1 MGIFSKAQTED
12 ELMAVFNIGSSSVG
26 GAFFLAQS
34 SGVPKIIFSAIEP
47 LRLEEKVEADKFLS
61 LTIEAIDTVAAKIY
75 GAGLGAPKR
84 IFCVLSSPWYSSQ
97 TRAINFKKN
106 TPFIFTEKLADELIQ
121 KEIKIFGEEHTVKYG
136 DAGKGIRPI
145 ELKNIKTML
154 NGYEATRPL
163 GQKAT
168 DLEMSIFLSICGE
181 QMLALVEDTIRRHF
195 HFETI
200 KFSSFAM
207 ASFTVIRDM
216 YADQENFLLLDI
228 GGEVTDIFLAKK
240 NVLRESVSYPLG
252 INFLTRGVASKLGC
266 TLEEAGSL
274 ISLFKDGHAEKSV
287 AQKLELIMA
296 ELKKEWL
303 KNFQE
308 SLANLSKDISVP
320 STIFVIVDKNMVEF
334 FSEIIKSEQFSQY
347 TLTESKFEVTFLGL
361 QALHG
366 AAQFEENVIR
376 DPFLVV
382 DSVYINRFLTK
393 I

>member
-1 MGIFSKAQTED
+1 
-12 ELMAVFNIGSSSVG
+12 
-26 GAFFLAQS
+26 
-34 SGVPKIIFSAIEP
+34 
-47 LRLEEKVEADKFLS
+47 
-61 LTIEAIDTVAAKIY
+61 
-75 GAGLGAPKR
+75 
-84 IFCVLSSPWYSSQ
+84 
-97 TRAINFKKN
+97 
-106 TPFIFTEKLADELIQ
+106 
-121 KEIKIFGEEHTVKYG
+121 
-136 DAGKGIRPI
+136 
-145 ELKNIKTML
+145 
-154 NGYEATRPL
+154 
-163 GQKAT
+163 
-168 DLEMSIFLSICGE
+168 MSIFLSICGE